1 MFLEKLV
8 SFRMESFR
16 KNQLEKIFQKK
27 PFRNDFLSQLGVSF
41 DSSRAT
47 AAQAATVE
55 HESDRP

>member
-1 MFLEKLV
+1 
-8 SFRMESFR
+8 
-16 KNQLEKIFQKK
+16 
-27 PFRNDFLSQLGVSF
+27 LGVSF